1 MCAVLTKL
9 CQVSLQ
15 NKFKFKKPI
24 LKEESNNMEEEGD
37 DMGDD
42 LDGGADI
49 ADMAN
54 QDISEDEIDDFGL
67 GAGGDK
73 QQEQD

>member
-1 MCAVLTKL
+1 MD
-9 CQVSLQ
+9 
-15 NKFKFKKPI
+15 
-24 LKEESNNMEEEGD
+24 EEGE

-54 QDISEDEIDDFGL
+54 NDISEDEMDGDDFG
-67 GAGGDK
+67 AGGK
-73 QQEQD
+73 QGGEQENLQNQII